1 MKINEIKIF
10 SYVFRTVLIMNKHIL
25 FRIVWQKFY
34 SSKAKTENVCINQD
48 FLFEISVRFFFF
60 KCKYSF
66 CDSKEII
73 INNCWN
79 IPTRFLRCLTKK
91 CLDAKHFLWRF
102 ALIEK
107 NATTVQHLL
116 FSLLCKKWN
125 VDNLLRYSFQVR
137 RAKSTLQLSILYKCN
152 CIFVW
157 FSDIY
162 LKPAYHWKKIII

>member
-1 MKINEIKIF
+1 M
-10 SYVFRTVLIMNKHIL
+10 TVLIMNKHIL

-34 SSKAKTENVCINQD
+34 SSKAKIENVYINQD
-48 FLFEISVRFFFF
+48 FLLEKSVRFFFF
-60 KCKYSF
+60 FKCNYSF

-73 INNCWN
+73 TNNCWN
-79 IPTRFLRCLTKK
+79 IPTRFLRYLTKK

-102 ALIEK
+102 ALIK
-107 NATTVQHLL
+107 KIATTVYHHL

-137 RAKSTLQLSILYKCN
+137 EAKSTLQLSILYKSICT
-152 CIFVW
+152 FFW

-162 LKPAYHWKKIII
+162 LKPAYHRKKIII